1 MIDADR
7 QKRNIVVTYLQF
19 FILMLKTKP
28 QVQKIAYVLMLCAG
42 VMLADTARAQ
52 ILQIPADR
60 LAELVGESS
69 GPYSFFAV
77 RDGELEPVPHQWMRF
92 SENDYP
98 VFSTD
103 PETELEPHDGQ
114 IRSEDRLLLRRE
126 DGGPPLDEPPR
137 TGNLVGELVVDYPD
151 ETLVFYVMK
160 NAYRQATK
168 RYVKFDPD
176 QMVIKSTDYSLAMAP
191 DNMLVWRDFHYRGY
205 EHPSG
210 ERRSILDSLKIR
222 MSAGLFTQ
230 GNRLTMTN
238 HNLDPNIESIVR
250 GPLAWAIHATTRV
263 KMAGVT
269 VLKINNYFLIMP
281 TQTDIHSRF
290 TLPGVARTVI
300 NNPSLSISLDGNKLL
315 GGKLKTSWTDDLL
328 AEVDGRI
335 SEEEERMRGAPLEK
349 DNWVWFSS
357 GRGFDVL
364 ARLAFR
370 DGASVPAHL
379 LYQDSLE
386 KTNEPERFPGQLPN
400 VGFTMNELPMGE
412 EFYFLTRLYFS
423 GNSKGMDANRYADH
437 ILADPE
443 IQFQTVGE

>member
-1 MIDADR
+1 
-7 QKRNIVVTYLQF
+7 
-19 FILMLKTKP
+19 MLKTKL
-28 QVQKIAYVLMLCAG
+28 QMQKIAYAVVLCMGLI
-42 VMLADTARAQ
+42 VADGARAQ
-52 ILQIPADR
+52 ILQISADKVAD
-60 LAELVGESS
+60 LLGEPSS
-69 GPYSFFAV
+69 PYSFFAV
-77 RDGELEPVPHQWMRF
+77 QNGKLEPVPHQWMRF
-92 SENDYP
+92 TQNGYP
-98 VFSTD
+98 AFTSD
-103 PETELEPHDGQ
+103 PETEREPHDGQ
-114 IRSEDRLLLRRE
+114 IRGEDRLLLRRE
-126 DGGPPLDEPPR
+126 DGGPPLDEAPR
-137 TGNLVGELVVDYPD
+137 MGNLVGELVVDFPD

-168 RYVKFDPD
+168 RYVKFNRE
-176 QMVIKSTDYSLAMAP
+176 QMVIKSTDYSLSMAP
-191 DNMLVWRDFHYRGY
+191 DNMLIWRDFHYRGY

-210 ERRSILDSLKIR
+210 ERQSILDSLKIR
-222 MSAGLFTQ
+222 MGAGLFTRD
-230 GNRLTMTN
+230 NRITMTN
-238 HNLDPNIESIVR
+238 RNLDPTIESIVR

-263 KMAGVT
+263 KVAGVT

-315 GGKLKTSWTDDLL
+315 GGKLKTSWTGDLM

-335 SEEEERMRGAPLEK
+335 SEEEEQMRGAPLEK

-379 LYQDSLE
+379 LYQDSLTR
-386 KTNEPERFPGQLPN
+386 TNKPERFPGQLPN
-400 VGFTMNELPMGE
+400 VGFTMNELPIGE

-423 GNSKGMDANRYADH
+423 ADSEGMNANHYADH
-437 ILADPE
+437 ILAEPK
-443 IQFQTVGE
+443 ILFQTAGQ

>member
-1 MIDADR
+1 
-7 QKRNIVVTYLQF
+7 
-19 FILMLKTKP
+19 MLNWP
-28 QVQKIAYVLMLCAG
+28 AQVQKIAYALILCAG
-42 VMLADTARAQ
+42 LAFADAARGQ
-52 ILQIPADR
+52 ILQIPADK
-60 LAELVGESS
+60 LADLVGEPSA
-69 GPYSFFAV
+69 PYSFFAV
-77 RDGELEPVPHQWMRF
+77 QDGSLEPVPHQWMRF

-98 VFSTD
+98 VFTSD
-103 PETELEPHDGQ
+103 KETERKPHDGQ
-114 IRSEDRLLLRRE
+114 IRGEDRLLLRRE

-137 TGNLVGELVVDYPD
+137 MGSLVGELVVDFPD

-168 RYVKFDPD
+168 RYVKFDPG
-176 QMVIKSTDYSLAMAP
+176 QMEIKSTDYSLTMAP

-210 ERRSILDSLKIR
+210 ERHSILDSLKIR
-222 MSAGLFTQ
+222 MSAGLFTK

-238 HNLDPNIESIVR
+238 QNLDPTIESIVR

-263 KMAGVT
+263 KVAGVPI
-269 VLKINNYFLIMP
+269 LKINNYFLIMP

-300 NNPSLSISLDGNKLL
+300 NNPSLSISLDGNNLL
-315 GGKLKTSWTDDLL
+315 GGKLKTSWTGDLL

-335 SEEEERMRGAPLEK
+335 SDEEEQMRGAPLKK
-349 DNWVWFSS
+349 DNWVWFGS

-400 VGFTMNELPMGE
+400 VGFTMNELPFGE

-423 GNSKGMDANRYADH
+423 GDSEGMDANRYADH
-437 ILADPE
+437 ILAEPK
-443 IQFQTVGE
+443 ILFQTAQD